1 MMDLKK
7 LPLPIHWRRI
17 NMPIGDIVYIGA
29 ALLFAFMTFTIIR
42 GNFRSKFD
50 DEGNRLDL
58 KEKEKKK

>member
-1 MMDLKK
+1 
-7 LPLPIHWRRI
+7 
-17 NMPIGDIVYIGA
+17 MPIGDIVYIGA